1 MFRVIGVYFN
11 VGVCGVDGSLP
22 KDSAPPPSNDP
33 KHSENT
39 NGSPWV
45 I

>member
-1 MFRVIGVYFN
+1 MGVYVN

-22 KDSAPPPSNDP
+22 KESAPPPSNDP

-39 NGSPWV
+39 NGSPCV
-45 I
+45 V